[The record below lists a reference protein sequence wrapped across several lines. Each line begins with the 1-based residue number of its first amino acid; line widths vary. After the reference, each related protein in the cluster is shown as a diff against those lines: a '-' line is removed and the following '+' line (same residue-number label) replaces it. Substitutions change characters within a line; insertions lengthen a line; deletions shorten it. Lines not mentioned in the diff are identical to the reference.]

1 MTKTNPALP
10 PSIEDELKCPVCRA
24 RLSREDDEHPC
35 DPDREQRESAIRA
48 DERLKE
54 ALGIDPDGQ
63 RVKCGDCEQWTP
75 LDDAVAIDA
84 EETVR
89 CPTCVSIRAD
99 EREKAIAE
107 FVRLMREQIH
117 GGGAINNA
125 LQATVYRKLKAVAE
139 EMAKEAKR

>member
-1 MTKTNPALP
+1 MKDENRVVVSNCPICGAFPVQCMMAPRDTISYKFIGSEKTKVGADVTKNSAGAEESEDGVIQIVRCSCRRTS
-10 PSIEDELKCPVCRA
+10 PSECPTHGVA
-24 RLSREDDEHPC
+24 G
-35 DPDREQRESAIRA
+35 ESA
-48 DERLKE
+48 
-54 ALGIDPDGQ
+54 
-63 RVKCGDCEQWTP
+63 
-75 LDDAVAIDA
+75 
-84 EETVR
+84 
-89 CPTCVSIRAD
+89 IRAD